1 MPKVAPNIIYIF
13 GIIGKKNT
21 PVRIRYVD
29 YEEDKEYIISDS
41 KPSTYIRQHNLI
53 LQVES
58 ESGMVSLFASK
69 KFDCDRAK
77 AKVLLEAFMKKYKV
91 VGEIKEWKLPSQLVG
106 KEIGLLVNPNSLDAL
121 AKPIHYKYNPH
132 LTMYANGV
140 QLILAKL
147 QRILAVGTD
156 TPQSKAEIKLLHQL
170 IGGVLDKI

>member
-1 MPKVAPNIIYIF
+1 MKSKPNIIYIF
-13 GIIGKKNT
+13 GKIGKAST
-21 PVRIRYVD
+21 PIRVRYTD
-29 YEEDKEYIISDS
+29 YEQDKDYLISEA
-41 KPSTYIRQHNLI
+41 KPSMHLRQHNLI
-53 LQVES
+53 MQVES
-58 ESGMVSLFASK
+58 EAGMVSLFASK

-77 AKVLLEAFMKKYKV
+77 AKQLLEAFMAKHKV
-91 VGEIKEWKLPSQLVG
+91 VGEIKEWQLPSQLVG

-121 AKPIHYKYNPH
+121 AKPINFKYNPS

-170 IGGVLDKI
+170 VGGLLEKI